1 MRLDRYLW
9 FARLCASRTI
19 AQELASSGHL
29 RIDGRAT
36 TKPAAPVRIGSVL
49 TYPAHGGRVAI
60 IRIEALPLRRGPPA
74 EARATY
80 TDLAIDGAPPQ
91 T

>member
-1 MRLDRYLW
+1 MRLDRFLW
-9 FARLCASRTI
+9 YARLSASRTI
-19 AQELASSGHL
+19 AQDLAASGHL

-36 TKPAAPVRIGSVL
+36 TKPAALVRVGTVL
-49 TYPAHGGRVAI
+49 TYPAYGGRIAI
-60 IRIEALPLRRGPPA
+60 IRIEALPARRGPPA

-80 TDLAIDGAPPQ
+80 TDLAIDGARAQ